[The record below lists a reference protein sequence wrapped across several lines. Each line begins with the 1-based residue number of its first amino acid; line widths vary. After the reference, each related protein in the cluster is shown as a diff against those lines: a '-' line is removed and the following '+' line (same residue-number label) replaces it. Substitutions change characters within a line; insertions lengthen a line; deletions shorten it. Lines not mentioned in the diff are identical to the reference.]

1 MKKRL
6 FNRGIDMVDCHLDFA
21 SVEFGEDT
29 RLQVRPALWR
39 DSTLPQALDN
49 AVDSVK
55 SALPKG
61 KQS

>member
-1 MKKRL
+1 MGTPKSNPYL
-6 FNRGIDMVDCHLDFA
+6 NFA
-21 SVEFGEDT
+21 SVEFAEDT
-29 RLQVRPALWR
+29 RHQAR
-39 DSTLPQALDN
+39 SCSSLPQALDN